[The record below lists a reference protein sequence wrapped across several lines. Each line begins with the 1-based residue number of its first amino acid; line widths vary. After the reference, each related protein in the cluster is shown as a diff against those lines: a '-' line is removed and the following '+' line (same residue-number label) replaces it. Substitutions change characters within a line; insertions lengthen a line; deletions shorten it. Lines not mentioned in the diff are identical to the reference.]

1 MFIFITVALDML
13 ALGVMVPVLP
23 KLIVAFEHGDMAH
36 AAGVAGLF
44 GFAWAA
50 MQFIFSPV
58 LGALSD
64 RRGRRPV
71 ILLNLGLGLDYLL
84 MALAPSLSWLF
95 VGRLVSGLT
104 SASFSTAG
112 AYIADVTPEDER
124 AAKFGMLGAAFGL
137 GFVVGPALGGL
148 LGGISLRLPFWAAA
162 GLSLTNALWR
172 AGHFARVIATG
183 KARPLPGPRPT
194 RHSACSSYP
203 LASAP
208 ARPGPQWPSCGLNIA
223 HDSLPSVFVL
233 YTDYRYHWG
242 ERMVGF
248 SLAGIGIASTIVS
261 ALLVGPV
268 VKKLGER
275 RALLIGL
282 AFGAAG
288 FAIYGWAPTGT
299 LFLVGI
305 PFLAIWGLAG
315 PAFQALMSRRV
326 ESSAQGR
333 LQGALGSMSGVTGM
347 IGPLIFTQVFAFGIS
362 SSRFVTG
369 LAAPYLLSAT
379 SHCCAR
385 ASFLRS
391 SWRAIRGLSAASS
404 VAKYLARGTRAC
416 SLSRAMRRLIC
427 LLVLQFRCLRW
438 LELWQG
444 AGFRRRIV
452 GGGGNRGGQRRR
464 GAGDRHQLW
473 RRPELRHLAVLL
485 GISPCPQACW
495 STRTNI
501 RAAAIGSPVT
511 SSISSAYATTRCA
524 PWALP
529 RAVSMPRR
537 C

>member
-1 MFIFITVALDML
+1 
-13 ALGVMVPVLP
+13 
-23 KLIVAFEHGDMAH
+23 
-36 AAGVAGLF
+36 
-44 GFAWAA
+44 
-50 MQFIFSPV
+50 MQFVFSPV
-58 LGALSD
+58 LGAISD

-71 ILLNLGLGLDYLL
+71 ILLSNLGLGLDYLL
-84 MALAPSLSWLF
+84 MAVAPSRSWLF

-162 GLSLTNALWR
+162 GLSLTNALYGFFILPESLAPEKR
-172 AGHFARVIATG
+172 APFAWS
-183 KARPLPGPRPT
+183 KANPFGSLQLLRSHPRLLG
-194 RHSACSSYP
+194 
-203 LASAP
+203 LAAV
-208 ARPGPQWPSCGLNIA
+208 AFLYNIA

-275 RALLIGL
+275 SALLVGL

-288 FAIYGWAPTGT
+288 FAIYGLAPTGT

-326 ESSAQGR
+326 EPSAQGR

-347 IGPLIFTQVFAFGIS
+347 IGPLIFTQIFAFGIS
-362 SSRFVTG
+362 SSRVHLPG
-369 LAAPYLLSAT
+369 APYLLSA
-379 SHCCAR
+379 A
-385 ASFLRS
+385 
-391 SWRAIRGLSAASS
+391 
-404 VAKYLARGTRAC
+404 
-416 SLSRAMRRLIC
+416 
-427 LLVLQFRCLRW
+427 LLVASLIFALVVAR
-438 LELWQG
+438 
-444 AGFRRRIV
+444 
-452 GGGGNRGGQRRR
+452 
-464 GAGDRHQLW
+464 DSK
-473 RRPELRHLAVLL
+473 PEHA
-485 GISPCPQACW
+485 
-495 STRTNI
+495 
-501 RAAAIGSPVT
+501 
-511 SSISSAYATTRCA
+511 
-524 PWALP
+524 
-529 RAVSMPRR
+529 
-537 C
+537 